1 MQKYLPLLIF
11 QFAMMVHM
19 VKIVQTLVD
28 IVDIITPV
36 TRRLENVLKVRVTK
50 LI

>member
-1 MQKYLPLLIF
+1 MQKCLPLLKF

-28 IVDIITPV
+28 IVDKVPPV
-36 TRRLENVLKVRVTK
+36 TRRLENVLKVRVIK